1 MSEVQHHNYILHWLQ
16 SRGWFYYFTIIVCVS
31 TYRLGIF
38 TTTGM
43 DGLRVGKIE
52 LQRGS
57 TLHQNEYIS
66 ACVGFS
72 DRFCTPMYLVMQDNG
87 QLKLFKGYYKDKDS
101 KSQRVKSAL
110 KEDDDEIGENE
121 LLWQSS
127 KHKLVANIQKTMLLQ
142 EYKATVSVDG
152 GIAIYRGGHKRMFE
166 IWSMTADELMS
177 HPVLSKSVSMRIS

>member
-1 MSEVQHHNYILHWLQ
+1 
-16 SRGWFYYFTIIVCVS
+16 
-31 TYRLGIF
+31 
-38 TTTGM
+38 M

-72 DRFCTPMYLVMQDNG
+72 DRFCIPMYLVMQDNG
-87 QLKLFKGYYKDKDS
+87 QLKLFKGYYGDTGS
-101 KSQRVKSAL
+101 
-110 KEDDDEIGENE
+110 NE

-127 KHKLVANIQKTMLLQ
+127 KHKLIANIQKNVLLQ
-142 EYKATVSVDG
+142 EYKATVSSDG

-166 IWSMTADELMS
+166 IWSMTADELTS
-177 HPVLSKSVSMRIS
+177 HPVLSKSVFMRKG